1 MNRRTA
7 ANAALVLCAL
17 AVWLV
22 VSCKRESAPGP
33 DVWAAVNGKDITRG
47 EVEKYYRTRVNPE
60 GPPPSQEEA
69 LTLKLNIL
77 DKLID
82 DEILMERAAK
92 MNVIATDAQVE
103 DKFTES
109 KSPYTEEEFQRQ
121 LKETGLTVDDYKSDL
136 RKQLSIQALVNR
148 EVVSKISIT
157 DQDVTDFYNTNRAK
171 FNLNETLYHV
181 AEIVITPHPDPSVH
195 NRKNDKAAN
204 EADAGRKAAMLES
217 KLSAGADFSQLAMDY
232 SEHSTASTGGDIGYI
247 SESQMGQANPILKK
261 TVVSM
266 RAGEVSRPIEDKG
279 GYSILKL
286 ISKESAGQRQLTDP
300 QVQQTIRDGLRNR
313 KEQLLRAAYLT
324 EAREQAHVIN
334 YLAREIL
341 ESAGKLPAAK

>member
-1 MNRRTA
+1 LNCRA
-7 ANAALVLCAL
+7 VIFAALVLCAF
-17 AVWLV
+17 AGG
-22 VSCKRESAPGP
+22 CKKDAAPGP
-33 DVWAAVNGKDITRG
+33 DVWASVNGKEIMRAQ
-47 EVEKYYRTRVNPE
+47 VEKYYRTRVNPE

-82 DEILMERAAK
+82 DDILMERAAK

-136 RKQLSIQALVNR
+136 RKQLSIQALFNH
-148 EVVSKISIT
+148 EVISKISIT
-157 DQDVTDFYNTNRAK
+157 DQDINDFYNANRAK

-181 AEIVITPHPDPSVH
+181 AEIVITPHADPTVH
-195 NRKNDKAAN
+195 NRKNDKATS
-204 EADAGRKAAMLES
+204 EAEAGRKAAMLEQ
-217 KLSAGADFSQLAMDY
+217 KLNGGADFSQMAMDY

-247 SESQMGQANPILKK
+247 SESQMGQADPILKK
-261 TVVSM
+261 TVISM
-266 RAGEVSRPIEDKG
+266 KAGEVSRPIQDKG
-279 GYSILKL
+279 GYFILKL
-286 ISKESAGQRQLTDP
+286 VSKEPAGQRQLTDP
-300 QVQQTIRDGLRNR
+300 QVQQTIRDGLRSR

-324 EAREQAHVIN
+324 EAREQARIAN
-334 YLAREIL
+334 YLAREII
-341 ESAGKLPAAK
+341 ESAGKLPASK

>member
-1 MNRRTA
+1 MNRRA
-7 ANAALVLCAL
+7 IIL
-17 AVWLV
+17 AVLALCTFAS
-22 VSCKRESAPGP
+22 SCKKEAAPGP
-33 DVWAAVNGKDITRG
+33 DVWAMVNGKEITRG

-92 MNVIATDAQVE
+92 MNAIATDAQVE

-136 RKQLSIQALVNR
+136 RKQLSIQTLFNR

-157 DQDVTDFYNTNRAK
+157 DQDINDFYNSNRAK

-181 AEIVITPHPDPSVH
+181 AEIVITPHADPSVH
-195 NRKNDKAAN
+195 NRKNDKATS
-204 EADAGRKAAMLES
+204 EADAGRKAAMLET
-217 KLSAGADFSQLAMDY
+217 KLNQGADFSQLAMDY

-247 SESQMGQANPILKK
+247 SESQMSQADPILKK
-261 TVVSM
+261 TVISM
-266 RAGEVSRPIEDKG
+266 KSGEVSRPIQDKG
-279 GYSILKL
+279 GYFILKL

-324 EAREQAHVIN
+324 QAREQAHIAN
-334 YLAREIL
+334 YLAHEII
-341 ESAGKLPAAK
+341 ESSGKLPAAK

>member
-1 MNRRTA
+1 MNRRA
-7 ANAALVLCAL
+7 IIVALLALCTL
-17 AVWLV
+17 
-22 VSCKRESAPGP
+22 SSTCKKEAAPGP
-33 DVWAAVNGKDITRG
+33 DVWAMVNGKEITRG

-92 MNVIATDAQVE
+92 MNAMATDAQVE

-136 RKQLSIQALVNR
+136 RKQLSIQTLFNR

-157 DQDVTDFYNTNRAK
+157 DQDITDFYNTNRAK

-181 AEIVITPHPDPSVH
+181 AEIVITPHADPSVH
-195 NRKNDKAAN
+195 NRKNDKATS
-204 EADAGRKAAMLES
+204 EADAGRKAAMLET
-217 KLSAGADFSQLAMDY
+217 KLNQGADFSQLAMDY

-247 SESQMGQANPILKK
+247 SESQMGQADPILKK
-261 TVVSM
+261 TVISM
-266 RAGEVSRPIEDKG
+266 KSGEVSRPIPDKG
-279 GYSILKL
+279 GYFILKL
-286 ISKESAGQRQLTDP
+286 ISREPAGQRQLTDP

-324 EAREQAHVIN
+324 EAREQAHIAN
-334 YLAREIL
+334 YLAHEII
-341 ESAGKLPAAK
+341 ESSGKLPAAK